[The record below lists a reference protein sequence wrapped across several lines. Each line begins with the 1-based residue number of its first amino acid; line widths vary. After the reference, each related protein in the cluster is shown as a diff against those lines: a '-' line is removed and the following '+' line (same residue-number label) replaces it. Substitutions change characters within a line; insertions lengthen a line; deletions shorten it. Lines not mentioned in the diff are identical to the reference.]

1 MNVLLRARTRQVILV
16 SMAGLLV
23 LFNST
28 GFIPLVAAD
37 LARPFLQTGPAK
49 PPSGVGRIELEEN
62 RQVVLMSSGIVAEVG
77 VELGDQV
84 KAGDLLVSLDTQQLE
99 WAVQAAEMNLESAQ
113 IGLAQ
118 LNETVDE
125 VDIALAEAN
134 YLLAQENLAVVE
146 AGPTAEQL
154 NAATNNASAALAAYN
169 ELKAGPTQARLTQD
183 QASLRQAE
191 IALQEAQRAYDQIAW
206 MPEAGTRPESAALQ
220 QATISYESAK
230 AAYEETTEPAKPS
243 ALQSALAN
251 AQGAQDA
258 LNELKKKPTSAEL
271 ASARANLAEAEAN
284 LTKIKK
290 GPNENAL
297 RLAEIG
303 VEQALI
309 GLEQARIDLE
319 NAQVMAPIAGTV
331 LAVNVEPGEQAGA
344 GTVVVTLADTSQL
357 KLVVNVE
364 QREIPLIG
372 IGEEA
377 AVSVYALPD
386 RAFTGK
392 IDLIVPV
399 SDASTG
405 LVTYPVT
412 LHFTDDDLSGLLPGM
427 TATARFGTAD
437 SMPTNSTLPAPTKAA
452 PTAAPTLAAS
462 EEMTVT
468 AEATVAPSEEVTTT
482 TEITPTK

>member
-1 MNVLLRARTRQVILV
+1 MNVLSRMRPRQLILF

-23 LFNST
+23 LFNGA
-28 GFIPLVAAD
+28 GFAPLAAAE
-37 LARPFLQTGPAK
+37 LARPFLQTGTVK

-62 RQVVLMSSGIVAEVG
+62 RQVVLMSSGIVAEVA
-77 VELGDQV
+77 VEVGDAV
-84 KAGDLLVSLDTQQLE
+84 EAGALLIALDTQQLE
-99 WAVQAAEMNLESAQ
+99 WAVQNAEMDLESAR

-146 AGPTAEQL
+146 AGPTEEQL
-154 NAATNNASAALAAYN
+154 NAAQNNAAAALAAYN
-169 ELKAGPTQARLTQD
+169 ELKAGPTQAQLTQD
-183 QASLRQAE
+183 QAALRQAE
-191 IALQEAQRAYDQIAW
+191 INLQEAQRAYDQIAW

-243 ALQSALAN
+243 TLQSALAN

-258 LNELKKKPTSAEL
+258 LNELEKKPTAAEL
-271 ASARANLAEAEAN
+271 AAARANLAEAEAN
-284 LTKIKK
+284 LTKIQK
-290 GPNENAL
+290 GPDENDL

-309 GLEQARIDLE
+309 GLEQARLDLE
-319 NAQVMAPIAGTV
+319 NAQVLAPVAGTV
-331 LAVNVEPGEQAGA
+331 LAVNVEPGEQASA
-344 GTVVVTLADTSQL
+344 GSVVVTLADTSQL

-364 QREIPLIG
+364 QRDIPLITV
-372 IGEEA
+372 GEEA
-377 AVSVYALPD
+377 AVSVYALPG
-386 RAFTGK
+386 RPFTGK

-399 SDASTG
+399 SDNSTG

-412 LHFTDDDLSGLLPGM
+412 LRLVDEDLSGLLPGM
-427 TATARFGTAD
+427 TATAIFARAEAAA
-437 SMPTNSTLPAPTKAA
+437 NSTLPAPTK
-452 PTAAPTLAAS
+452 
-462 EEMTVT
+462 T
-468 AEATVAPSEEVTTT
+468 AEATVAPSTEVTTT
-482 TEITPTK
+482 TTMTDTK

>member
-1 MNVLLRARTRQVILV
+1 MKILSQMRSRHFILFGMV
-16 SMAGLLV
+16 GLLV
-23 LFNST
+23 LINSA
-28 GFIPLVAAD
+28 GFVPLAAAD
-37 LARPFLQTGPAK
+37 LARPFLQSGTTK

-62 RQVVLMSSGIVAEVG
+62 QQVVLMSSGIVAEVL
-77 VELGDQV
+77 VEVGDQV
-84 KAGDLLVSLDTQQLE
+84 AVGDLLVSLDTTKLE
-99 WAVQAAEMNLESAQ
+99 WAVQAAEMDLESAR

-118 LNETVDE
+118 LNEEVDE

-146 AGPTAEQL
+146 AGPTEEQL
-154 NAATNNASAALAAYN
+154 NAASNNAAAALAAYN

-191 IALQEAQRAYDQIAW
+191 INLQEAQRAYDQIAW

-243 ALQSALAN
+243 ALQSALAG
-251 AQGAQDA
+251 AQNAQDA
-258 LNELKKKPTSAEL
+258 LNELEKKPTSAEL
-271 ASARANLAEAEAN
+271 ASARANLADAEAN
-284 LTKIKK
+284 LTKIQK

-319 NAQVMAPIAGTV
+319 NAQVTAPIAGTV
-331 LAVNVEPGEQAGA
+331 LAVNVESGEQASA
-344 GTVVVTLADTSQL
+344 GTAVVTLADTTQL

-364 QREIPLIG
+364 QREIPLIAV
-372 IGEEA
+372 GEEA
-377 AVSVYALPD
+377 AVSVYALPG

-399 SDASTG
+399 SDDSTG

-412 LHFTDDDLSGLLPGM
+412 LHFTDEDLDGLLPGM
-427 TATARFGTAD
+427 TATARFDTAE
-437 SMPTNSTLPAPTKAA
+437 TTVNSTLPAPTKVA
-452 PTAAPTLAAS
+452 PTAAPTIAAS
-462 EEMTVT
+462 
-468 AEATVAPSEEVTTT
+468 AEVTTT
-482 TEITPTK
+482 VEVTGTN

>member
-1 MNVLLRARTRQVILV
+1 MNVLSRMRPRQLILF

-23 LFNST
+23 LFNGT
-28 GFIPLVAAD
+28 GFAPLAAAD
-37 LARPFLQTGPAK
+37 LARPFLQSSTAK

-62 RQVVLMSSGIVAEVG
+62 RQVVLMSSGIVAEVA
-77 VELGDQV
+77 VEVGDAV
-84 KAGDLLVSLDTQQLE
+84 EAGARLIALDTQQLE
-99 WAVQAAEMNLESAQ
+99 WAVQNAEMDLESAR

-146 AGPTAEQL
+146 AGPTEEQL
-154 NAATNNASAALAAYN
+154 NAAQNNAAAALAAYN
-169 ELKAGPTQARLTQD
+169 ELKAGPTQAQLTQD
-183 QASLRQAE
+183 QAALRQAE
-191 IALQEAQRAYDQIAW
+191 INLQEAQRAYDQIAW

-258 LNELKKKPTSAEL
+258 LNELEKKPTAAEL
-271 ASARANLAEAEAN
+271 AAARANLAEAEAN
-284 LTKIKK
+284 LTKIQK
-290 GPNENAL
+290 GPDENDL

-309 GLEQARIDLE
+309 GLEQARLDLE
-319 NAQVMAPIAGTV
+319 NAQVLAPVAGTV
-331 LAVNVEPGEQAGA
+331 LAVNVEPGEQASA
-344 GTVVVTLADTSQL
+344 GSVVVTLADTSQL

-364 QREIPLIG
+364 QRDIPLITV
-372 IGEEA
+372 GEEA
-377 AVSVYALPD
+377 VVSVYALPG
-386 RAFTGK
+386 RPFTGK

-399 SDASTG
+399 SDNSSG

-412 LHFTDDDLSGLLPGM
+412 LHLVDEDLSGLLPGM
-427 TATARFGTAD
+427 TATAIFTKAAAGA
-437 SMPTNSTLPAPTKAA
+437 NSTLPAPTK
-452 PTAAPTLAAS
+452 
-462 EEMTVT
+462 T
-468 AEATVAPSEEVTTT
+468 AEATVAPSTEVTTT
-482 TEITPTK
+482 TTMTDTK